1 MTDDTMAFQRLL
13 EKTSDADP
21 LREMIGFA
29 AERLMAL
36 EVQSLTGAGHG
47 ERTPERLT
55 YRNGYRDRAWETRA
69 GTVALKIPKLRK
81 GSYFPSFLEPRR
93 MAEKALAA
101 VIQEAYVKGVSTRSV
116 DDLVQAMGMSGISK
130 SQVSRLCAEIDERVG
145 AFLERPIEGRW
156 PYLWLD
162 ATYLKVRRAGHI
174 VPVAATVAVAVN
186 TEGRRDMVAAA
197 IRTAFI
203 QEDHTAASTQWRQ
216 IADSLR
222 PRFETLARLMD
233 EAEADVL
240 AFMTFPRDHSSKIH
254 SSNPLDRVNKEIKR
268 RTNVVGIFPN
278 EAAVTRLVGAILAE
292 QSDEWAVCRRYITLE
307 TLAQIRDPEPGPLTI
322 AA

>member
-1 MTDDTMAFQRLL
+1 MASAVDKQPAAARPSAVAAADRLPTAARGSQSSYT
-13 EKTSDADP
+13 TSGD
-21 LREMIGFA
+21 I
-29 AERLMAL
+29 
-36 EVQSLTGAGHG
+36 T
-47 ERTPERLT
+47 
-55 YRNGYRDRAWETRA
+55 
-69 GTVALKIPKLRK
+69 
-81 GSYFPSFLEPRR
+81 
-93 MAEKALAA
+93 
-101 VIQEAYVKGVSTRSV
+101 
-116 DDLVQAMGMSGISK
+116 SK
-130 SQVSRLCAEIDERVG
+130 SQVSRLCAEIDERVD

-162 ATYLKVRRAGHI
+162 ATYLKVRRAGRI

-203 QEDHTAASTQWRQ
+203 QEDHAAASAQWRQ
-216 IADSLR
+216 VVDTLC

-233 EAEADVL
+233 EAEPDVL

-254 SSNPLDRVNKEIKR
+254 SSNPLERVNKEIKR

-307 TLAQIRDPEPGPLTI
+307 TLAQISDPEPGPLTI